1 MVLVWPAMVVVITRV
16 SWCGWP
22 DASCAALGQTTLPDL
37 ILNESPI
44 VVIGTEIDPSEWT
57 MRADVVVSGA
67 APPRSSWSFMMT
79 LFPLAT
85 GVTEIT

>member
-1 MVLVWPAMVVVITRV
+1 M
-16 SWCGWP
+16 
-22 DASCAALGQTTLPDL
+22 
-37 ILNESPI
+37 
-44 VVIGTEIDPSEWT
+44 VIGTEIDPSEWT